1 MSEKAHDTLVTA
13 PLFANLDAHACAS
26 IINAGKRLMLDVGLS
41 LWRQGEA
48 PELLAMVIDGQL
60 KETMIDAQGGQKTLH
75 FLRGGDLLGCA
86 SLFGNYPH
94 SSTATA
100 TERTELLY
108 WTAGCFNTLMHDHP
122 DLAINVLG
130 IVGRH
135 TECLLRR
142 LHEAT
147 SENADRRIARIVLRL
162 AAIGDIGVT
171 GMPIEL
177 ALSRQELAELSDT
190 TLFTVSRTIS
200 AWNRMQIVKAG
211 RGRLTVIDLG
221 RLAGLAGAPNAP

>member
-1 MSEKAHDTLVTA
+1 MSQKAHDMLVTA
-13 PLFANLDAHACAS
+13 PLFANLHAQARADV
-26 IINAGKRLMLDVGLS
+26 IGFGKRLVLDPGLS

-48 PELLAMVIDGQL
+48 PELLAIVLNGQV
-60 KETMIDAQGGQKTLH
+60 KETVIDAQGGQKTLH
-75 FLRGGDLLGCA
+75 YLRGGDLLGCA

-108 WTAGCFNTLMHDHP
+108 WTASCFNLLMHEHP
-122 DLAINVLG
+122 DLAVNALG
-130 IVGRH
+130 IVGRD
-135 TECLLRR
+135 TEHLLRR

-162 AAIGDIGVT
+162 AAVGNVGVKDA
-171 GMPIEL
+171 PIEVT
-177 ALSRQELAELSDT
+177 LSRQELAELTDT

-200 AWNRMQIVKAG
+200 AWNRMEIVKAG
-211 RGRLTVIDLG
+211 RGRLTVIDIG
-221 RLAGLAGAPNAP
+221 RLAGLAGASHAS